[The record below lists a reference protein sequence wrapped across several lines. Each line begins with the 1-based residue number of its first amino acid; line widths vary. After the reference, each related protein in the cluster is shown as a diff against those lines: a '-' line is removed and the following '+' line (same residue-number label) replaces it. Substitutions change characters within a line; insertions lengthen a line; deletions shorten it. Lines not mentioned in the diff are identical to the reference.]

1 MAILAVLAAVAGIA
15 MGFWAGFA
23 AGSRV
28 SKMPSWA
35 YWLLYLVALAV
46 GLAVDV
52 VGLSMGSLPLA
63 TLGLALF
70 AGGISGLK
78 YGYGRTLGPWKV
90 ADALFGAVRGDP
102 GASTGTS
109 EPRGYREIPRDEP
122 GLVTRPLGKDRDV
135 EGEGRKR

>member
-1 MAILAVLAAVAGIA
+1 MVILAVLAAIAGIA
-15 MGFWAGFA
+15 LGFWAGFA

-28 SKMPSWA
+28 SKMPAWV
-35 YWLLYLVALAV
+35 YWLLNLIALAI
-46 GLAVDV
+46 GLTVDV
-52 VGLSMGSLPLA
+52 VGLSFGSLPLA

-78 YGYGRTLGPWKV
+78 YGYGRALGPWRAV
-90 ADALFGAVRGDP
+90 DALFSSARGDP
-102 GASTGTS
+102 RAPADTTGPS
-109 EPRGYREIPRDEP
+109 AYREIPRDEP